1 MHLLQAQ
8 PGGIADG
15 SQPVDLAQSPG
26 DIVVLSAADTEL
38 ANLSAAFAAVEGRPP
53 SLRLA
58 NLMQLTHNFSVDLY
72 LDQVIVGAKL
82 VVVRLLGGVSYWPY
96 GVEQLSA
103 TCAEHGIPLALL
115 PAPGRGRRSRI
126 GAEAPKQY
134 VGRRVPRITR
144 RL

>member
-38 ANLSAAFAAVEGRPP
+38 TNLSMARAAFDEFQP

-58 NLMQLTHNFSVDLY
+58 NLMQLAHNFSVDLY

-96 GVEQLSA
+96 GVEQMS
-103 TCAEHGIPLALL
+103 P
-115 PAPGRGRRSRI
+115 S
-126 GAEAPKQY
+126 
-134 VGRRVPRITR
+134 
-144 RL
+144 